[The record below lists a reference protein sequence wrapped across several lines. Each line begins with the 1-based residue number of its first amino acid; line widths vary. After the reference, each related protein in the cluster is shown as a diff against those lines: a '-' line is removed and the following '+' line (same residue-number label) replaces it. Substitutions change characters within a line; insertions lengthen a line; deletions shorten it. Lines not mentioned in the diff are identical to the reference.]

1 MAGEGNKNFLCRS
14 FKNLV
19 DKSGLMR
26 SKSRPPCNIAL
37 IAWGLLFQRHPYYHR
52 PRNARNKKR
61 LFFKGE
67 KMNLS
72 DYQLFING
80 QPIKKAEVFQDT
92 RSKNQ
97 KRKDRKEYF
106 KNKRKMRGSL
116 SFTIEK
122 EKPWHERI
130 IIKK

>member
-1 MAGEGNKNFLCRS
+1 
-14 FKNLV
+14 
-19 DKSGLMR
+19 
-26 SKSRPPCNIAL
+26 
-37 IAWGLLFQRHPYYHR
+37 
-52 PRNARNKKR
+52 
-61 LFFKGE
+61 
-67 KMNLS
+67 MNLS
-72 DYQLFING
+72 DYQLYING
-80 QPIKKAEVFQDT
+80 QPIKRAEGFPDT

-130 IIKK
+130 IIKSVDKIE